1 MTLHIIF
8 SANVTETSVKKLM
21 ALINTE
27 LQKKEEHFI
36 IHISSPGG
44 NVFWGITAYNFLKG
58 IEAKV
63 ETNNLG
69 SADSIATVIYC
80 AGEQRYCSPHA
91 RFMMHGVGVTLP
103 QNVRVEEKQLDE
115 KLKSLR
121 KDTENIAG
129 VLAQNTGKS
138 EDEITDAIYQG
149 TVLNPEEAK
158 EYGLVHEI
166 REKLYGKNDRVIT
179 IS

>member
-21 ALINTE
+21 DLINTE
-27 LQKKEEHFI
+27 LKKKEEYFI

-58 IEAKV
+58 IQAKI

-69 SADSIATVIYC
+69 GADSIATIIYC
-80 AGEQRYCSPHA
+80 AGDKRYCSPHA
-91 RFMMHGVGVTLP
+91 RFMMHGVGITLP
-103 QNVRVEEKQLDE
+103 QNVRLEEKNLLE
-115 KLKSLR
+115 KLKSLQ

-138 EDEITDAIYQG
+138 EDEITNSIYEG

-166 REKLYGKNDRVIT
+166 REKLYGKSDRVVT